1 MRSGEGVF
9 KTLAGEKFMGNFEK
23 YKSIIS
29 LIETFIN
36 NFIHKLEKEIKNQ
49 AEVFSLWLMEMNT
62 SDI

>member
-29 LIETFIN
+29 FPFQN
-36 NFIHKLEKEIKNQ
+36 N
-49 AEVFSLWLMEMNT
+49 
-62 SDI
+62 